1 MTTTTTTDSQSPAT
15 LDLESTLQALVGQH
29 GLDAVGNAL
38 VQQHGRTAAI
48 AAVLGYPSPSGG
60 HS

>member
-15 LDLESTLQALVGQH
+15 LDLESTLQALVEQH

-48 AAVLGYPSPSGG
+48 AAMLGSPAPSGG